1 MMTDQDTKT
10 NETTQNSESRDRTAP
25 EPEDPRKPD
34 GVTEIRKPSWWY
46 IVKKTGREFS
56 EDQATDLAAA
66 LTYYAVLAIFPAMLA
81 FVSLIGLF
89 GDAGATTRSLL
100 DLAAGVVP
108 ESTLDA
114 VRGMIDNLASSPAS
128 GWTFVIGVVG
138 ALWSASGY
146 VTAFSRAMNR
156 IYEIDEGRPF
166 WKLRPVT
173 LGVTVL
179 AIVVAVV
186 AAVLVVAS
194 SRVARQIGEALGVG
208 DAVLVVWDIVRWV
221 LLAFLAVLIVAV
233 LYYATPNVKQPKF
246 RWMSVG
252 AFVALIVWALASVG
266 FAFYASNFASYNAT
280 YGSIGGIIV
289 FLLWVWISNLALL
302 FGAEL
307 DAEVERGR
315 ELQAG
320 IAAEEAIQLPPRDS
334 SRSEKKEEKARED
347 LAEARRLRGAP
358 DDEVKA
364 ALESPEDRAKEQHD
378 AEGDARKNFDKT
390 AKRLR
395 QANKKQAARL
405 RSNNK

>member
-1 MMTDQDTKT
+1 MADQR
-10 NETTQNSESRDRTAP
+10 TQTSEKRERTSP
-25 EPEDPRKPD
+25 EPDDPRKPD
-34 GVTEIRKPSWWY
+34 ELTDIRKPSWRY
-46 IVKKTGREFS
+46 IVKKTMREFS
-56 EDQATDLAAA
+56 DDQATDLAAA
-66 LTYYAVLAIFPAMLA
+66 LTYYGVLAVFPALLA

-89 GDAGATTRSLL
+89 GDPGSTTRALL
-100 DLAAGVVP
+100 DLAAGLVP

-114 VRGMIDNLASSPAS
+114 IRGPIDDLAASPAA

-146 VTAFSRAMNR
+146 VTAFARAMNR

-179 AIVVAVV
+179 AVVVAVI
-186 AAVLVVAS
+186 AAVIVVS
-194 SRVARQIGEALGVG
+194 SGPLARAIGEAIGVG

-252 AFVALIVWALASVG
+252 ALVALVGWAIASVG

-289 FLLWVWISNLALL
+289 FLLWVWISNLVLL

-307 DAEVERGR
+307 DAELERGR

-320 IAAEEAIQLPPRDS
+320 IPAEETIQLPPRDS
-334 SRSEKKEEKARED
+334 SRSEKKEEKAKED
-347 LAEARRLRGAP
+347 VAEARRLRGAP
-358 DDEVKA
+358 ESEVRAGLDDHEVDSA
-364 ALESPEDRAKEQHD
+364 QVADE
-378 AEGDARKNFDKT
+378 ARKAFDKT

-395 QANKKQAARL
+395 QINRKQAARL
-405 RSNNK
+405 REPKR